1 MRIFFLATIFL
12 LASQNLFADKLILDS
27 ETKMVLG
34 VTSRDNPEITEKQ
47 ELVDVPDG
55 TNIGGGPWKWTG
67 SKLEKPTEQDI
78 ETLKDVYDPKR
89 VSLRFLLL
97 SIDNLRKTNQTPEMV
112 SFLDFLE
119 EYLS

>member
-55 TNIGGGPWKWTG
+55 TNIGGGPWKWNG
-67 SKLEKPTEQDI
+67 NELEKPTKQDI